1 MRESSVVTRILN
13 VVQSTSSTQ
22 RIEAGDGPL
31 PMAAFS
37 TEPCSRC
44 ASRCCERQVVL
55 STSEA
60 MRIGFAL
67 GLRLRSF
74 VETMPWT
81 RGVGLV
87 ISWPFKLDDGGRT
100 VLRFKRSEHGCTHLV
115 RPGTA
120 TSRCGIYGVRPS
132 LCRLYPFIVDDDGE
146 RLAIGGQEICPEQW
160 LQTEATVAGVADAV
174 DQLRI
179 DREHDRQIV
188 LAWNKGRRARN
199 FDGLLTFLENEAA
212 TALGYE
218 PQRLASFGG

>member
-37 TEPCSRC
+37 TEPC
-44 ASRCCERQVVL
+44 
-55 STSEA
+55 
-60 MRIGFAL
+60 
-67 GLRLRSF
+67 
-74 VETMPWT
+74 
-81 RGVGLV
+81 
-87 ISWPFKLDDGGRT
+87 
-100 VLRFKRSEHGCTHLV
+100 
-115 RPGTA
+115 
-120 TSRCGIYGVRPS
+120 SRCGIYGVRPS